1 MLDEDAF
8 SCLPRRIPRRT
19 FTALG
24 FNDALHA
31 LRTID
36 LLNQEPFVG
45 IAYIDVL
52 HPLWLWRLVGTD
64 IWLVIERW
72 DQVPFSDAGGCTEN
86 DEQAC
91 IRKDSHHSEAA
102 FGAKDSRIKNVV

>member
-1 MLDEDAF
+1 MLEVDAF
-8 SCLPRRIPRRT
+8 SCLPSRIPRWT

-31 LRTID
+31 LRPID
-36 LLNQEPFVG
+36 LLDQEPLVG
-45 IAYIDVL
+45 LAYSDVL
-52 HPLWLWRLVGTD
+52 HPLRLWRLVGTD

-72 DQVPFSDAGGCTEN
+72 DQVPFSNASGCAEN

-91 IRKDSHHSEAA
+91 
-102 FGAKDSRIKNVV
+102 